1 MTIDPDV
8 RKRLEQEKVGRD
20 GGDFYV
26 PAGTATLRHD
36 HAPSRAPG
44 FLDKYHDDIVG
55 PLATTVEAIDGQY
68 DTEIR
73 VRVRSVRGA

>member
-1 MTIDPDV
+1 VTVHSNSD
-8 RKRLEQEKVGRD
+8 RD

-26 PAGTATLRHD
+26 LAGTATIRHD
-36 HAPSRAPG
+36 HAPSQVPG

-73 VRVRSVRGA
+73 VRVRSVRGV